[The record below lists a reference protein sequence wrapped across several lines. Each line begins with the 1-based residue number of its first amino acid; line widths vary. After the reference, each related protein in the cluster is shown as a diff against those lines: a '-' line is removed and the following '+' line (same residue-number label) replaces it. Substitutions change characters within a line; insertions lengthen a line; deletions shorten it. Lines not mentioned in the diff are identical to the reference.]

1 MLALHWNFYV
11 DLVQKRCVLY
21 FDRVLF
27 YLGFLFLIFFF
38 FPFPEKC
45 IEGYILV
52 QVNKRVCLPSCLS
65 RLQVLRRPRN
75 DSSLS
80 RVSSL
85 HGAGWLISTQEPAGP
100 THPGQ
105 LQCSSSSSD
114 RKTWPM
120 FCLPICFLG
129 LRKLQTA
136 KRGGPSSE
144 IRVYRLRDRKS
155 LIPLKICGRFLWGVG
170 GGEIWFGFVI
180 VWQPGLL

>member
-27 YLGFLFLIFFF
+27 YLGFLFLIFF

-105 LQCSSSSSD
+105 LQSSSSSSD

-129 LRKLQTA
+129 LRKLQPA
-136 KRGGPSSE
+136 KPGGPAP
-144 IRVYRLRDRKS
+144 RLE
-155 LIPLKICGRFLWGVG
+155 FTV
-170 GGEIWFGFVI
+170 
-180 VWQPGLL
+180 